1 MIPAIVG
8 VLWEL
13 AFRRKDWGL
22 FREFLGHPSA
32 IAFVPHPFFH
42 RGLAL
47 AHPPKGTGPRR
58 RESADEPCFRDTDR
72 TPGLPK
78 Q

>member
-1 MIPAIVG
+1 VIPASVG
-8 VLWEL
+8 VLWEP
-13 AFRRKDWGL
+13 AFSRKDWGV
-22 FREFLGHPSA
+22 FREFLGYPPA
-32 IAFVPHPFFH
+32 IALFIIRFFH
-42 RGLAL
+42 RGLPQ
-47 AHPPKGTGPRR
+47 AHPPSGAGPRR